1 MKKNLGRGLAYLM
14 GNIGTASIE
23 GSPSV
28 TYSTMEQI
36 HYLPIDQIKAN
47 PNQPRKY
54 FDEQTLQELTKSIE
68 RSGIISPILVTKIN
82 DSDEYEIIAGERRFR
97 AAQYANMT
105 TIPAII
111 KNIAE
116 NTAFELAIIENIQRQ
131 NLNVVEEAKSYR
143 DLINKY
149 SYSQNE
155 VALIVGK
162 SRSHITNIL
171 RLLNLPD
178 SILNMLIEEKISMG
192 HARSLIGSENA
203 EKVAQKIV
211 EQNLSVREVERII
224 KNQPGIQTQNNQK
237 PIKTAIN
244 DGLQEDLKLIEQLLE
259 QRLRT
264 QVQIKLNAQNHG
276 TISINYTSLEQLD
289 QILQLLGKNV

>member
-1 MKKNLGRGLAYLM
+1 
-14 GNIGTASIE
+14 
-23 GSPSV
+23 
-28 TYSTMEQI
+28 
-36 HYLPIDQIKAN
+36 
-47 PNQPRKY
+47 
-54 FDEQTLQELTKSIE
+54 
-68 RSGIISPILVTKIN
+68 
-82 DSDEYEIIAGERRFR
+82 
-97 AAQYANMT
+97 MT